1 MIPILVCLSD
11 ILHLVVTSTVPSACK
26 CGGVY
31 NSMGTYDYCYA
42 CPSLSTSSSSQHN
55 IDSSSDSVFE
65 SYPGGTAGA
74 ATTGAVALAAL
85 TPAPLPMFPPSIL
98 PQPGVP
104 GQPSIL
110 GGGGAIP
117 AAAVTVRKL
126 HFKLGYLT
134 SK

>member
-11 ILHLVVTSTVPSACK
+11 ILHLVGAPSSCE

-31 NSMGTYDYCYA
+31 NFSKGSYDYCYA

-126 HFKLGYLT
+126 HFELD
-134 SK
+134 